1 MGRGLWRDLSLL
13 VYPCVVPSGPHMRGC
28 LSRTD
33 LVTSLLLF
41 CKTSDNPLANTLK
54 GRLELY
60 CGTLFFKNHQTERTT
75 SLNNVSN
82 IKIELS
88 SLGR

>member
-41 CKTSDNPLANTLK
+41 CKTSDNPLANKLK
-54 GRLELY
+54 GLELY
-60 CGTLFFKNHQTERTT
+60 CGTLFFKNHQTDRTT

-82 IKIELS
+82 IKM
-88 SLGR
+88 GR

>member
-1 MGRGLWRDLSLL
+1 M
-13 VYPCVVPSGPHMRGC
+13 
-28 LSRTD
+28 SRID
-33 LVTSLLLF
+33 LVTSSLLF

-54 GRLELY
+54 GLELY
-60 CGTLFFKNHQTERTT
+60 CGTLFFKNHQTDRTT